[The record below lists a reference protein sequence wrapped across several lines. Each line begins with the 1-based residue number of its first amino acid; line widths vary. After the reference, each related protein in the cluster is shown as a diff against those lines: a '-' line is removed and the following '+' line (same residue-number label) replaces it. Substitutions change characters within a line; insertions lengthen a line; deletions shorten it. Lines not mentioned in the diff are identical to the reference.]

1 MARLISFWPTNLN
14 SFRADIKDSNHSG
27 DERTNGPEVETSNT
41 PGAINQKHKVG
52 LCFGLTRHIWEGKN
66 ISVTVTG
73 QSYSSDTRGAKAVA
87 AAMAI

>member
-66 ISVTVTG
+66 ISVTVTR
-73 QSYSSDTRGAKAVA
+73 QS
-87 AAMAI
+87 